1 MQFQRMKIELPMLAL
16 QALFIVFALLINI
29 VLGVTWLVLISF
41 GLYVRYSDS
50 KFAIRSR
57 QISNM

>member
-41 GLYVRYSDS
+41 GLYFRYSDS